1 MTRRPDAATY
11 RDGMG
16 ESLNPT
22 LLSRISQAARPD
34 FARTLKAR
42 RIAAGLL
49 VVLAAVAA
57 WRPDP
62 ERTPRMVAVAL
73 RDLSPGIA
81 LTTDDVA
88 LRGRP
93 AAMLPDGAV
102 TDLSVVVGA
111 TLAGPSR
118 RGEVLTDAR
127 VLGSR
132 LTGLSAGPDGRVVP
146 LHLADAAVADVIRPG
161 DRVDVLGAVQAPPPG
176 EADAPPQ
183 VVATDAVVV
192 LVSPKPA
199 GGDQRIVLVALPRPA
214 ATRLAAASLVQSVT
228 LTIH

>member
-1 MTRRPDAATY
+1 
-11 RDGMG
+11 MG

-22 LLSRISQAARPD
+22 LLSRISQAVRPD
-34 FARTLKAR
+34 FARTIKAR

-49 VVLAAVAA
+49 VVLAAVVA

-62 ERTPRMVAVAL
+62 DHTSHMVAVAL
-73 RDLSPGIA
+73 RDLSPGIV
-81 LTTDDVA
+81 LTADDVA

-93 AAMLPDGAV
+93 SAMVPDGAV
-102 TDLSVVVGA
+102 TDLSAVVGS

-118 RGEVLTDAR
+118 RGEVLTDTR

-161 DRVDVLGAVQAPPPG
+161 DRVDVLGAPEAPAPG
-176 EADAPPQ
+176 EADASPR

-192 LVSPKPA
+192 LVSPKP
-199 GGDQRIVLVALPRPA
+199 GGGEERIVLVALPGPA